1 TGNVEVAQLDSV
13 ERLPVHLGCGGLVV
27 DHPFADELGLAV
39 GIDRAG
45 LEVLADHVDVGH
57 SIGRGRGGEDE
68 RFDPGG
74 LDGGEDVRQR
84 NDVLPVV
91 HDRRLD
97 ALADLLLRGEVDGRV
112 DRVLLDGGGQA
123 VLGIGGRQIEIDD
136 VQSVDSGCQA
146 GREVVD

>member
-1 TGNVEVAQLDSV
+1 
-13 ERLPVHLGCGGLVV
+13 
-27 DHPFADELGLAV
+27 
-39 GIDRAG
+39 
-45 LEVLADHVDVGH
+45 
-57 SIGRGRGGEDE
+57 RGGEDE

-84 NDVLPVV
+84 TDVLPVV
-91 HDRRLD
+91 HDRLLD
-97 ALADLLLRGEVDGRV
+97 GLADLLLRGEVDDRV

-146 GREVVD
+146 GREVVDDENVIPALGQQPHHMRTDISCAAG